1 MRAPRRETQNTHP
14 AEAPAAAASS
24 TVSVRTIRTEG
35 ELKKLIAGK
44 GRADTTQT
52 AAVLGRISVVMA
64 DYLEGGKP
72 IGIVLNPVEILSAIA
87 AAIKEAEGQPSPWP
101 DGADART
108 FFIHGLYDEILQQPS
123 NIFET
128 KIFPDGTERYIPLD
142 KATWK
147 ACLQRLHEQIIA
159 SGTKIGLS
167 KKRGGKVK

>member
-1 MRAPRRETQNTHP
+1 MRAPRRETPITHP
-14 AEAPAAAASS
+14 AEAPAAYASQPA
-24 TVSVRTIRTEG
+24 REIRTHG

-44 GRADTTQT
+44 GKADTTQT
-52 AAVLGRISVVMA
+52 AAVLARISIVMA

-108 FFIHGLYDEILQQPS
+108 FFIHGLYDEIIQQPN

-159 SGTKIGLS
+159 SGTKIGER
-167 KKRGGKVK
+167 KKRGG